1 MPRIQ
6 VTLTPAESKRLI
18 GKGVAALPEVKKAFR
33 EGIIIIGV
41 GTTNACVAE
50 ELLGQK
56 IDRER
61 FAAGVILPKG
71 TCCVPAEKRLHEIV
85 IRRGKVIDVRMDDV
99 LEDLTQ
105 NDVFIKGA
113 NAIDASGM
121 AGIFMSSQNGGTI
134 GKVLGTVMPRG
145 VNLIIPVGMEKFIP
159 GSIQNN
165 SRLAGI
171 FRFDY
176 ATGCPVGI
184 MPVAGKVFTE
194 LNAIQILT
202 GAEALVIGKGGVSGA
217 GGSVTFLV
225 RGSPAQLRVVRKL
238 VKSVK
243 GEPETKIETDCKT
256 CKDPVCWYL
265 KS

>member
-1 MPRIQ
+1 MPQIQ

-18 GKGVAALPEVKKAFR
+18 GKGVAALPEVKKALL

-50 ELLGQK
+50 EILGRK

-71 TCCVPAEKRLHEIV
+71 TCCVPTEKRLHEII

-99 LEDLTQ
+99 LKDLTQ

-121 AGIFMSSQNGGTI
+121 AGIFMSSPNGGTI

-184 MPVAGKVFTE
+184 MPVAGKVVTE
-194 LNAIQILT
+194 LDAIKILT
-202 GAEALVIGKGGVSGA
+202 SAEAMVIGRGGVSGA
-217 GGSVTFLV
+217 GGSVTLLV
-225 RGSPAQLRVVRKL
+225 RGSPAQLRAVRKL
-238 VKSVK
+238 VERIK
-243 GEPETKIETDCKT
+243 GEPDTKIETDCET
-256 CKDPVCWYL
+256 CEETRCGYL
-265 KS
+265 KG